1 MVYQHL
7 TMEERYTVEKMSQA
21 SCSNKVIA
29 KVIGRN
35 KSTVGR
41 ELKRNVSMRGYRH
54 KAAHRKALERRL
66 GKSEVKFDDSMR
78 ERVENKIREKWS
90 PEQVEG
96 RFKAEGIPVV
106 SHQRIYEHVREDK
119 LNGGDLHKSLRQGS
133 KKRRKRYGT
142 KDRRGKIKDR
152 VDIDQRP
159 KIVDAKERIGDW
171 EGDTIVGGERK
182 GAVVTLVERKS
193 KYLLM
198 EKVEKADSET
208 VADAVVGIGKPHE
221 ERFETIT
228 YDNGREFA
236 AHATV
241 AAALCVAVYF
251 AKPYHSWE
259 RGVNENTNGL
269 IRQYIPKKAM
279 LSGYSKEEI
288 RTIQD
293 AINNRPRK
301 TLGYLT
307 PHEVFINGK
316 KKLEKMQG
324 LHLKV

>member
-1 MVYQHL
+1 MGYQHL
-7 TMEERYTVEKMSQA
+7 TMEERYTIERVSQA
-21 SCSNKVIA
+21 GCPNIEIA
-29 KVIGRN
+29 RIIGRD

-41 ELKRNVSMRGYRH
+41 ELKRNVSLRGYRH
-54 KAAHRKALERRL
+54 KAAHHKAMARRL
-66 GKSEVKFDDSMR
+66 GKSKVKLDDVMR
-78 ERVENKIREKWS
+78 ACVEDKIRAKWS
-90 PEQVEG
+90 PEQIEG
-96 RFKAEGIPVV
+96 RFKAEGTPVV
-106 SHQRIYEHVREDK
+106 SHQRIYEHVRQDR
-119 LNGGDLHKSLRQGS
+119 LDGGNLFKSLRRGS
-133 KKRRKRYGT
+133 KKRRKRYGA
-142 KDRRGKIKDR
+142 KDGRGKIKGR

-159 KIVDAKERIGDW
+159 KIVDEKERIGDW

-182 GAVVTLVERKS
+182 GAVVTMVERKS

-198 EKVEKADSET
+198 EKVGKADSET
-208 VADAVVGIGKPHE
+208 VANAVVDICKPHE
-221 ERFETIT
+221 DKFETIT

-279 LSGYSKEEI
+279 LSGYSSEEI
-288 RTIQD
+288 RSIQD

-307 PHEVFINGK
+307 PHEVFIEGRDGV
-316 KKLEKMQG
+316 EKTMG
-324 LHLKV
+324 CT